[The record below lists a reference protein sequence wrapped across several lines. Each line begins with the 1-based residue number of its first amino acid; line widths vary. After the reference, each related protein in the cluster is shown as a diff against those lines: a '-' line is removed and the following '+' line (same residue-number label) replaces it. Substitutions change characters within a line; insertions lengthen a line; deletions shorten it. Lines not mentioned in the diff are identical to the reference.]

1 MEKNYPKELK
11 IAKKMKPDKEVMS
24 FLLNYSKA
32 LKIVK
37 IEDMVFEII
46 AN

>member
-1 MEKNYPKELK
+1 MEKNYSKALK
-11 IAKKMKPDKEVMS
+11 INNKIKPDKEVVT

-37 IEDMVFEII
+37 TEGKVFEII
-46 AN
+46 VN

>member
-1 MEKNYPKELK
+1 MEKNYSKELK
-11 IAKKMKPDKEVMS
+11 KTKKIKPNKEVVS

-37 IEDMVFEII
+37 TEDKVFEII

>member
-1 MEKNYPKELK
+1 MEKNYSKELK
-11 IAKKMKPDKEVMS
+11 KTKKIKPDKEVVS

-37 IEDMVFEII
+37 TEDKVFEII